1 LTLETVTPSASAPPS
16 QSSTG
21 FRRSLGDT
29 LAQLAAHLQR
39 PGVVPVLIILLWAC
53 ATLPNLTVRSFIY
66 EEGTNAEIA
75 KDVLAHGHFL
85 QPIVYGVLW
94 HDKPSLLSWLI
105 AGAALVTGGVN
116 EWSARLPVML
126 SVLITALLVHRV
138 TRRYASPAASLFAA
152 LSFLFCPLLLQKLTV
167 SEPDTILTLLSFAA
181 LVVWWDGTALGK
193 VALWRWCACGL
204 LLAAL
209 ALVKGPQP
217 AAFFGLGTAAY
228 LLLERRWR
236 DAPGWVLCMILP
248 AAAFAGWIAAV
259 YQPGYED
266 TWLGYGRFLYRPA
279 VSRLSRAEHPQYRQS
294 FSRAPA
300 GVRHDAVHSL
310 AVETIRRSA

>member
-1 LTLETVTPSASAPPS
+1 MTLETVTPSASAPPS

-204 LLAAL
+204 LLAA
-209 ALVKGPQP
+209 PR
-217 AAFFGLGTAAY
+217 TAARR
-228 LLLERRWR
+228 LL
-236 DAPGWVLCMILP
+236 
-248 AAAFAGWIAAV
+248 
-259 YQPGYED
+259 
-266 TWLGYGRFLYRPA
+266 RFGNGGL
-279 VSRLSRAEHPQYRQS
+279 
-294 FSRAPA
+294 F
-300 GVRHDAVHSL
+300 
-310 AVETIRRSA
+310 TT

>member
-85 QPIVYGVLW
+85 QPIVYGIIW

-105 AGAALVTGGVN
+105 AGTALVTGGVN
-116 EWSARLPVML
+116 EWSARLPV
-126 SVLITALLVHRV
+126 AK
-138 TRRYASPAASLFAA
+138 F
-152 LSFLFCPLLLQKLTV
+152 
-167 SEPDTILTLLSFAA
+167 
-181 LVVWWDGTALGK
+181 
-193 VALWRWCACGL
+193 
-204 LLAAL
+204 
-209 ALVKGPQP
+209 
-217 AAFFGLGTAAY
+217 
-228 LLLERRWR
+228 ERRMRNRRR
-236 DAPGWVLCMILP
+236 DLMPGPLRSRAAAPGCPM
-248 AAAFAGWIAAV
+248 
-259 YQPGYED
+259 
-266 TWLGYGRFLYRPA
+266 
-279 VSRLSRAEHPQYRQS
+279 S
-294 FSRAPA
+294 
-300 GVRHDAVHSL
+300 
-310 AVETIRRSA
+310 